1 MDSIREYTMGKLGD
15 ITDLPSNTLKNIE
28 LSIFNFTIEFANK
41 KHIEKNWENYIFR
54 HIYVTKANMIINNL
68 KRFPE
73 FRARVVREKLGKTI
87 GSVHFADMRDY
98 DTTTAATLL
107 TTNDITDT
115 IHQSNMESDGMFQC
129 KKCKKRKT
137 TYYSVQTRS
146 ADEPMTNFI
155 TCLSCGNRWKN

>member
-1 MDSIREYTMGKLGD
+1 MDTIREYTLELLAAIPDM
-15 ITDLPSNTLKNIE
+15 PSNTLKNIE
-28 LSIFNFTIEFANK
+28 MSIFNFTIEFANK

-54 HIYVTKANMIINNL
+54 HIYVTKANTVMSNL

-73 FRARVVREKLGKTI
+73 FRARVVQEKLGKTI
-87 GSVHFADMRDY
+87 SSIHFADMRDY
-98 DTTTAATLL
+98 DHTTTTHDGSNGL
-107 TTNDITDT
+107 TDT
-115 IHQSNMESDGMFQC
+115 IHQSNLESDGMFQC
-129 KKCKKRKT
+129 RKCKKRKT

>member
-1 MDSIREYTMGKLGD
+1 MDSIREYTMEKLGD